1 MFIAKGWLVIFGVFL
16 ILCLMVL
23 VSVSWGNEALRV
35 AGMGG
40 VFIGIK
46 SPDAGVFGNPA
57 ALIDVEANN
66 LTVAFSIEDARYEE
80 VPKTENEYFASM
92 LSLRSKPS
100 IYYSRAFR
108 DMGFSI
114 GYLADVDN
122 DAEVTAENTVAIY
135 DVHTREFTAD
145 TNLFIRYDTLWK
157 RGLALGFSKK
167 LQDAYLGI
175 RLKMLRQ
182 SVKRGR
188 IVSTV
193 QLKSVN
199 CVHTNPNDP
208 RDLLPCVVDDVLNQF
223 LDDPKESISR
233 TDEVEQDLSSVGF
246 DIDVGMQTDVLT
258 KKFGVKGLTAG
269 FTLKNLLHRKI
280 AVARHAE
287 VGIGLGYTP
296 VKWATVGMDVRK
308 NTGEKGMNIIMGG
321 EILGQWRRGFSADV
335 ALRSGLDLSSAR
347 KRFAFGA
354 LLALG
359 NSYWEYALIK
369 EFNSE
374 LFRNASHIAASTIRF

>member
-1 MFIAKGWLVIFGVFL
+1 M
-16 ILCLMVL
+16 
-23 VSVSWGNEALRV
+23 
-35 AGMGG
+35 
-40 VFIGIK
+40 
-46 SPDAGVFGNPA
+46 
-57 ALIDVEANN
+57 
-66 LTVAFSIEDARYEE
+66 
-80 VPKTENEYFASM
+80 
-92 LSLRSKPS
+92 
-100 IYYSRAFR
+100 
-108 DMGFSI
+108 
-114 GYLADVDN
+114 
-122 DAEVTAENTVAIY
+122 
-135 DVHTREFTAD
+135 
-145 TNLFIRYDTLWK
+145 
-157 RGLALGFSKK
+157 GFSKK

-175 RLKMLRQ
+175 RLKMFRQ

-208 RDLLPCVVDDVLNQF
+208 RDLLPCVVDDVLNRF

-296 VKWATVGMDVRK
+296 VKWATVGLDVRK
-308 NTGEKGMNIIMGG
+308 NTGEKGMNIILGG

-369 EFNSE
+369 EFNSG
-374 LFRNASHIAASTIRF
+374 LFRDASHIVASTIRF